1 MDKYSLI
8 NNKFEIT
15 ETKIPEKLHIQ
26 LKKTQFEQ
34 DGQISTM
41 IQVFD
46 VTNEV
51 LYNN

>member
-1 MDKYSLI
+1 VII
-8 NNKFEIT
+8 NKKFEII
-15 ETKIPEKLHIQ
+15 ENGDEKLFIQ

-46 VTNEV
+46 VTNQV
-51 LYNN
+51 LYND